1 MTRYDY
7 AVHWYALLFP
17 ELPADEYEK
26 LKEDIRANGQLQPI
40 VIAKKDDGNYE
51 LLDGRHRIKICQ
63 ELGITPYTVLFRD
76 VHNVRAEMTE
86 VDFIDSVNLHR
97 RHMTDDQ
104 RAQLAVARSEGLEK
118 AAKEQRKRK
127 SVLVKSPKQKP
138 MNVRKELAK
147 QTGLPENKIRVAQE
161 LAKRDPEA
169 AKQVTQ
175 GKISAKEARQRLET
189 AADIDK
195 RLVRR
200 DNAAFA
206 RSQGLSASPQ
216 FQEDKV
222 LNQIEIE
229 IQKTIIKLWPTNRD
243 LAPLVQRLRKLAYD
257 LESAQIKTS
266 GELEKTVQ
274 AVGAS

>member
-26 LKEDIRANGQLQPI
+26 LKEDIRVNGQLQPI

-118 AAKEQRKRK
+118 AAKEQQKRK

-138 MNVRKELAK
+138 LNVRKELAK
-147 QTGLPENKIRVAQE
+147 QTGLPENKIRIAQE
-161 LAKRDPEA
+161 LAKRDPET

-175 GKISAKEARQRLET
+175 GKISTKEARKRLENT
-189 AADIDK
+189 APRPSTKYLSPRMAVDKFIKASMDAIDWHREKHVDPAEYEVFNTLVAD
-195 RLVRR
+195 
-200 DNAAFA
+200 
-206 RSQGLSASPQ
+206 Q
-216 FQEDKV
+216 FELLAKQ
-222 LNQIEIE
+222 LRPANINQ
-229 IQKTIIKLWPTNRD
+229 
-243 LAPLVQRLRKLAYD
+243 
-257 LESAQIKTS
+257 S
-266 GELEKTVQ
+266 Q
-274 AVGAS
+274 AVGVQVGAP